1 MNAFCDFLLSIC
13 FSISIVLLL
22 IAGNYL
28 LVKRG
33 IIRKSVLTWET
44 RLSPVMQDKLKEV
57 WRLLDTRGD
66 KDDDAK
72 N

>member
-1 MNAFCDFLLSIC
+1 MNEFCDFLLSIC
-13 FSISIVLLL
+13 FSVSIVLLL

-33 IIRKSVLTWET
+33 IIRKSVLTWKT
-44 RLSPVMQDKLKEV
+44 RLSPVMQDKLKEA

-66 KDDDAK
+66 EDDDAK
-72 N
+72 D